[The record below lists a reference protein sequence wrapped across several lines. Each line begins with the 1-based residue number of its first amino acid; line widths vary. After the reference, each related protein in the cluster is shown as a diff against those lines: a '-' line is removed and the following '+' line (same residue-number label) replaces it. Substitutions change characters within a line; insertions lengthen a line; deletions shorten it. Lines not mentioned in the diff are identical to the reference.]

1 MKSVPETAALPQ
13 RARER
18 IAASLDAARLRRAD
32 REEVAAELA
41 AHIEDGLESGCNL
54 EDLLRDFGEAR
65 GAGALIGR
73 SVRRRRRARF
83 PALRA
88 AKTFTLAIAVA
99 YAGLFARL
107 HARAPERR
115 WESPAAAAAAWR
127 SAHESERAA
136 FETVLASMYT
146 EGEDGRLT
154 AAGLRAFQAFQG
166 KTAPSLWS
174 IVLEPAYF
182 PNPARRGEARREFE
196 RFLRFAEDPGPAFE
210 TERDGLLADRGRALR
225 FVALQIPLQRLAAT
239 RSAMHTRR
247 TP

>member
-1 MKSVPETAALPQ
+1 MKAVPETAS
-13 RARER
+13 ER

-32 REEVAAELA
+32 REDVAAELA
-41 AHIEDGLESGCNL
+41 AHIEDGLESGRDL

-65 GAGALIGR
+65 EAGALIGR

-88 AKTFTLAIAVA
+88 AKTFTLAIAVV
-99 YAGLFARL
+99 YVGLFARL
-107 HARAPERR
+107 HARSPERR

-154 AAGLRAFQAFQG
+154 AAGLRAFQAFMG

-174 IVLEPAYF
+174 VALEPAYF

-196 RFLRFAEDPGPAFE
+196 RLLRLAEDPGPAFE
-210 TERDGLLADRGRALR
+210 MERDALLADRARALR
-225 FVALQIPLQRLAAT
+225 FVALQIPLVRLTAA
-239 RSAMHTRR
+239 RAAIRIRR